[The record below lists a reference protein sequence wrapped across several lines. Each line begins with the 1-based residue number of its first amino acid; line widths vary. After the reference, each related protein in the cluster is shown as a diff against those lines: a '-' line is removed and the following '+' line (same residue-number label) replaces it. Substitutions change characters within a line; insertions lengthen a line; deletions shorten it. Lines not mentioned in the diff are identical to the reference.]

1 MMPQQKDLILSIET
15 SGDCCSAA
23 LSACGETFDSRFI
36 DTPRMQSSQL
46 APMIEELMSSNRLTI
61 KECSAV
67 AVSSGPGSYT
77 GLRVGV
83 SMAKGLC
90 FGARIPLIAVGTL
103 ELIARQGV
111 EAVADNVPDFVVPM
125 IDARRMEVYQ
135 TVFDGG
141 LKNTVKAVEPL
152 ILDENS
158 YCDLLDKGTVLFCGD
173 GCAKF
178 SKIISHPNARFYPCN
193 PNARYMG
200 ALAYERF
207 AAGKFEDT
215 AYMEPFYL
223 KDFAIGISK
232 KKILG

>member
-1 MMPQQKDLILSIET
+1 MMPQKKDLILSIET

-23 LSACGETFDSRFI
+23 LSAGGETFDSRFI
-36 DTPRMQSSQL
+36 DTPRMQSSSL
-46 APMIEELMSSNRLTI
+46 APMVEELMSSNQLTV
-61 KECSAV
+61 KDCSAV
-67 AVSSGPGSYT
+67 AVSGGPGSYT

-83 SMAKGLC
+83 SLAKGLC
-90 FGARIPLIAVGTL
+90 FGAGIPLIAVGTL
-103 ELIARQGV
+103 ELIARQAV
-111 EAVADNVPDFVVPM
+111 EAVSDSVPDFVVPM

-135 TVFDGG
+135 TVYDGC
-141 LKNTVKAVEPL
+141 LKGTIEAVEPL
-152 ILDENS
+152 ILDEDS
-158 YCDLLDKGTVLFCGD
+158 YSGLLDRGTVLFCGD

-178 SKIISHPNARFYPCN
+178 SKIISHPNAKFYPCN

-200 ALAYERF
+200 ALAHKRF
-207 AAGKFEDT
+207 TAGKFEDT

>member
-1 MMPQQKDLILSIET
+1 MMPQKNDLILSIET

-23 LSACGETFDSRFI
+23 LSAGGETFDSRFI
-36 DTPRMQSSQL
+36 DTPRMQSSHL
-46 APMIEELMSSNRLTI
+46 APMIEELIAANQLTI
-61 KECSAV
+61 KDCAAV

-90 FGARIPLIAVGTL
+90 FGAKIPLVAVGTL
-103 ELIARQGV
+103 DLIARQAL
-111 EAVADNVPDFVVPM
+111 EAVEHNVPDYVVPM

-135 TVFDGG
+135 TVFDGS
-141 LKNTVKAVEPL
+141 LKNSVKAVEPL

-158 YCDLLDKGTVLFCGD
+158 YCDILDKGTVLFCGD

-178 SKIISHPNARFYPCN
+178 SKIISHPNAKFYPCN

-200 ALAYERF
+200 ALAHQRF
-207 AAGKFEDT
+207 TAGKFEDT

-223 KDFAIGISK
+223 KDFAIGVSK